1 MQNMPVNPLGRK
13 KTVVRN
19 PKNVNVFDDQTTKSK
34 KRKAELE
41 AKAKKA
47 NAQGNDKL
55 DLNRLTKE
63 EKAELEEINKQLR
76 SQEFFSKKIF

>member
-1 MQNMPVNPLGRK
+1 MPVNPLGSK

-41 AKAKKA
+41 AKAKQA
-47 NAQGNDKL
+47 NAQGNNKL

-63 EKAELEEINKQLR
+63 EKAELEVINKQLR